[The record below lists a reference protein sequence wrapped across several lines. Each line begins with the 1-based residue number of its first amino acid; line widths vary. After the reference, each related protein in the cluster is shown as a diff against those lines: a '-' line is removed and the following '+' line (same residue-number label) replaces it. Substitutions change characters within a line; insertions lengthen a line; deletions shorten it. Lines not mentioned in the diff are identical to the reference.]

1 MGYGTLRAIVIILSP
16 LIGAPSTVLCPKWG
30 KMDTPCLL
38 QAIQMLVGHE
48 YSVWSLAITDAGA
61 LVSGSGD
68 NSIMVW

>member
-1 MGYGTLRAIVIILSP
+1 M
-16 LIGAPSTVLCPKWG
+16 CPKWG